1 MLTVKKITY
10 SNFLSTGNAGI
21 TIEFDKFPTVLVQGM
36 SGSGKSTMIDAL
48 CFGLYGKPFRNI
60 NKPGLVNS
68 INQKQSLV
76 EIEFVTNGVTY
87 KIIRGI
93 KPNLFEIYANGT
105 MINQN
110 AALKDYQKVLE
121 QQILRMTMKTFTQIA
136 ILGSSSYTPFMEL
149 PAAGRREVIE
159 DILDI
164 GIFSVMN
171 NLLKIQAQE
180 TKEQQVKNDA
190 DLNIYKER
198 AKTLQK
204 LIEILTNK
212 QNDEIGEIQELIKT
226 LQEEFDG
233 KREEQEVF
241 KLANIDI
248 LANVPEISDHTIW
261 KKNLSENQNKISEFA
276 AEKRQ
281 YKKNLDFFNQKDICP
296 TCNQGIC
303 ADHKNMTIELYTG
316 FLVEANKKISELEIK
331 QKSIVETI
339 NRIEIAQSDI
349 DSNIYGI
356 KSLDNSIQMIER
368 QLEQNINKL
377 KEKKA
382 PTADVSESQKELKE
396 CAKGFLL
403 EKDRKKQLA
412 TEREIQEA
420 ASSLLKD
427 SGIKTAIIR
436 EYLPLINKLLNNY
449 LQQMELF
456 VDFHLDES
464 FNEVIKSRYR
474 DIFCYGNFSAGEQLR
489 ISLAILFT
497 WRHIAKLKN
506 SAACNI
512 LIFDEI
518 LTGKLDNQNTDIL
531 INMINDIASNGTN
544 IFVIAH
550 GDALHDKMTSSMRFE
565 KQGDFSVLM
574 S

>member
-1 MLTVKKITY
+1 MIQFQTLRYT
-10 SNFLSTGNAGI
+10 NFLSTGNAGI
-21 TIEFDKFPTVLVQGM
+21 TIDFDKYPTVLVQGM

-68 INQKQSLV
+68 INQKQLLV
-76 EIEFVTNGVTY
+76 EVEFITNGVKY

-121 QQILRMTMKTFTQIA
+121 QQILRMTMKTFTQIT

-149 PAAGRREVIE
+149 PAAARREVIE

-171 NLLKIQAQE
+171 NLLKVNIQD

-190 DLNIYKER
+190 DLKIYKER
-198 AKTLQK
+198 AKNLQK
-204 LIEILTNK
+204 LIEVLTSK
-212 QNDEIGEIQELIKT
+212 QNDEIEEVQDIIRT
-226 LQEEFDG
+226 LQEEVDT
-233 KREEQEVF
+233 KSSEREVYT
-241 KLANIDI
+241 LAND
-248 LANVPEISDHTIW
+248 TIMLGTKELNSYKEW
-261 KKNLSENQNKISEFA
+261 KKNLSDNQNKISEFA

-281 YKKNLDFFNQKDICP
+281 YKKNLEFFNQKDVCP
-296 TCNQGIC
+296 TCSQGIC
-303 ADHKNMTIELYTG
+303 DDHKNSTITFYTD
-316 FLVEANKKISELEIK
+316 LLEQIKNKIDKLEIE
-331 QKSIVETI
+331 QKRIVETI
-339 NRIEIAQSDI
+339 NRIEVAQSDI
-349 DSNIYGI
+349 DANNFSIQ
-356 KSLDNSIQMIER
+356 SLNNSIGMLEK
-368 QLEQNINKL
+368 QLDQNINKL
-377 KEKKA
+377 KAKKA
-382 PTADVSESQKELKE
+382 PTADVSVSQKELKE
-396 CAKGFLL
+396 CAKLFLL
-403 EKDRKKQLA
+403 EKERKQTLA
-412 TEREIQEA
+412 TDREIQEA

-436 EYLPLINKLLNNY
+436 EYLPLINKLLNQY
-449 LQQMELF
+449 LNRMGLF
-456 VDFHLDES
+456 VDFFLDES

-506 SAACNI
+506 SAATSI
-512 LIFDEI
+512 LVFDEI
-518 LTGKLDNQNTDIL
+518 LTGKLDGENTDIL
-531 INMINDIASNGTN
+531 INLINDIADEGTN

-550 GDALHDKMTSSMRFE
+550 ADALHDKMTSTLKFT
-565 KQGDFSVLM
+565 KQGDFSVM
-574 S
+574 E